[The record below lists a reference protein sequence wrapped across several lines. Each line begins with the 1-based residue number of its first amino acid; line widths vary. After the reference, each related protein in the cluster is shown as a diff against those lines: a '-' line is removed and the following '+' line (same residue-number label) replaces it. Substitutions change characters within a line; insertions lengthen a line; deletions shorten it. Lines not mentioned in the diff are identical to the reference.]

1 MFFGFSYGE
10 VIVTVAVL
18 AVVIGAHK
26 YACLRIVAQHCS
38 LGLLKLCLVL
48 FILNSD
54 ISLLCVVNFNEW
66 EKLLFYHEQ
75 VPRSCPSL
83 QGLLAE

>member
-26 YACLRIVAQHCS
+26 YACLRIAAQHCS
-38 LGLLKLCLVL
+38 LDC
-48 FILNSD
+48 
-54 ISLLCVVNFNEW
+54 
-66 EKLLFYHEQ
+66 
-75 VPRSCPSL
+75 
-83 QGLLAE
+83 